1 MKVILLADVKNVG
14 KKGEV
19 VDVSDG
25 YARNYLFR
33 NKLALAASS
42 KSMEVLEDQKQHA
55 RDEETKNK
63 ENALKLKEQL
73 AQITL
78 VFEVKTGEKGK
89 VFGSISTKQVAEELN
104 KKHNIAI
111 DKRKM
116 KAESLSE
123 LGVSKVMIDLHRDV
137 EGFVTVH
144 LKAKN

>member
-1 MKVILLADVKNVG
+1 MKVILLTDVKNVG

-19 VDVSDG
+19 VEVSDG

-55 RDEETKNK
+55 RDEEAKNK

-89 VFGSISTKQVAEELN
+89 VFGSVSTKQVAEELS
-104 KKHNIAI
+104 KKHNITI

-116 KAESLSE
+116 KADSLSE

>member
-1 MKVILLADVKNVG
+1 MKVILLTDVKNVG

-19 VDVSDG
+19 VEVSDG
-25 YARNYLFR
+25 YARNFLFR

-55 RDEETKNK
+55 RDEEAKNK
-63 ENALKLKEQL
+63 ENALKLKDQL
-73 AQITL
+73 ALITL

-89 VFGSISTKQVAEELN
+89 VFGSVSTKQVAEELS
-104 KKHNIAI
+104 KKHNITI

>member
-19 VDVSDG
+19 VEVSDG
-25 YARNYLFR
+25 YARNFLFR
-33 NKLALAASS
+33 NKFALPASS

-55 RDEETKNK
+55 KDEETKNK
-63 ENALKLKEQL
+63 DNALKLKEQL
-73 AQITL
+73 EKITL

-104 KKHNIAI
+104 KKHKIVI

-116 KAESLSE
+116 KTEMLSE
-123 LGVSKVMIDLHRDV
+123 LGVSKVMIDLHREV
-137 EGFVTVH
+137 EGFITVH
-144 LKAKN
+144 LKAKS

>member
-1 MKVILLADVKNVG
+1 MKVILLTDVKNVG

-19 VDVSDG
+19 VEVSDG
-25 YARNYLFR
+25 YARNFLFR
-33 NKLALAASS
+33 NKLALVASS

-55 RDEETKNK
+55 RDEEAKNK

-73 AQITL
+73 ALITL

-89 VFGSISTKQVAEELN
+89 VFGSVSTKQVAEELS
-104 KKHNIAI
+104 KKHNITI

>member
-1 MKVILLADVKNVG
+1 MKVILLTDVKNVG

-19 VDVSDG
+19 VEVSDG
-25 YARNYLFR
+25 YARNFLFR

-55 RDEETKNK
+55 RDEEAKNK
-63 ENALKLKEQL
+63 ENALKLKERL
-73 AQITL
+73 ALITL

-89 VFGSISTKQVAEELN
+89 VFGSVSTKQVAEELS
-104 KKHNIAI
+104 KKHNITI